1 MARTPRKKRG
11 RPPTGIRRPV
21 ITLRV
26 HEDIYETIRRSAEQ
40 GKLTLSEEAARRI
53 GFAIALDKGGD
64 QYLLSRGYTKILDSD
79 GNELWAKG
87 ALAVEKYMAAR
98 PELAARHELAVMI
111 EDAVARGLQKGKQS

>member
-53 GFAIALDKGGD
+53 GFAVALDNGGD
-64 QYLLSRGYTKILDSD
+64 QYLLSQGYTKIRDSD

-87 ALAVEKYMAAR
+87 AFAVEKYMAAR
-98 PELAARHELAVMI
+98 PELEVMI
-111 EDAVARGLQKGKQS
+111 ERAVERAVERVLQKGKQP